1 MTVNDSRSPD
11 QPVDRVDPAVAST
24 LAGARDADAA
34 ASPASPATTRTR
46 SGRRA
51 AIAIGVTAL
60 VLGLLAVGAI
70 VADGAVRGAI
80 RDEVADQVRAVLELD
95 PEHPVEVDIAGRSVL
110 WQLATGRFERVDVD
124 AGEIS
129 AGDLTGDL
137 TMSATGIP
145 TDRTHPTDRIDARFV
160 VAEGDIAAIAGALSG
175 ASIDDVALDGGQIRF
190 RSTLDLLGF
199 PLEVGVGLLPAAVDG
214 ALSFTPASLVL
225 GEEEL
230 DLESFAE
237 QFGGLGDGLL
247 SAQSVC
253 VAEHLPSGLLL
264 EEVVVEDDA
273 LVISLGGDEVALDG
287 PALTER
293 GTC

>member
-1 MTVNDSRSPD
+1 MNDSRNPD
-11 QPVDRVDPAVAST
+11 EPTARIDQAVAST
-24 LAGARDADAA
+24 LADARAADAA
-34 ASPASPATTRTR
+34 APPAEPVTTRTR

-51 AIAIGVTAL
+51 AIAIGATVV
-60 VLGLLAVGAI
+60 VLGILAVGAV

-80 RDEVADQVRAVLELD
+80 RDEVADQVRAVLDLD

-110 WQLATGRFERVDVD
+110 WQLATGRFERVHVD
-124 AGEIS
+124 AGEIA

-145 TDRTHPTDRIDARFV
+145 ADRAQTTDRIDARFV

-225 GEEEL
+225 GDEEL

-237 QFGGLGDGLL
+237 QFGGLGGGLL

-253 VAEHLPSGLLL
+253 IAEHLPSGLLL

-273 LVISLGGDEVALDG
+273 LVVSLGADDVALEG

>member
-1 MTVNDSRSPD
+1 MSSASTPDRRS
-11 QPVDRVDPAVAST
+11 DRVDPAVAAT
-24 LAGARDADAA
+24 LSDARASDA
-34 ASPASPATTRTR
+34 ASPPASARR
-46 SGRRA
+46 RGGRRA
-51 AIAIGVTAL
+51 AIVLGVTAA
-60 VLGLLAVGAI
+60 VLGVLVIGAA

-80 RDEVADQVRAVLELD
+80 RDEVADRVRASLELD

-110 WQLATGRFERVDVD
+110 WQIVTGRFERVDVD

-129 AGDLTGDL
+129 AGDLAGAL

-145 TDRTHPTDRIDARFV
+145 TDSTQPTDRVDAQFV

-175 ASIDDVALDGGQIRF
+175 ASIDEVALDDGQIRF

-199 PLEVGVGLLPAAVDG
+199 QLEVGVGLLPAAVDG
-214 ALSFTPASLVL
+214 ALSFTPASLVV
-225 GEEEL
+225 GEEEI

-237 QFGGLGDGLL
+237 QFGGLGGGLL
-247 SAQSVC
+247 TAQSVC

-273 LVISLGGDEVALDG
+273 LVIALGADDVALDG
-287 PALTER
+287 PALSQR

>member
-1 MTVNDSRSPD
+1 MSTSSGSD
-11 QPVDRVDPAVAST
+11 QPGDRVDPAVAST
-24 LAGARDADAA
+24 LAGARAADAA
-34 ASPASPATTRTR
+34 APPAEPAASGRR
-46 SGRRA
+46 GGRRA
-51 AIAIGVTAL
+51 AIALGVSAA
-60 VLGLLAVGAI
+60 VLGLLVVAAV

-80 RDEVADQVRAVLELD
+80 RGEVADRVRAVLELD
-95 PEHPVEVDIAGRSVL
+95 PEHPVEVAIAGRSVL

-129 AGDLTGDL
+129 AGDLTGSL

-145 TDRTHPTDRIDARFV
+145 VDSTQETERIDARFV
-160 VAEGDIAAIAGALSG
+160 VAEGDVAAIAGALSG
-175 ASIDDVALDGGQIRF
+175 ASIQDVALDDGQIRF

-199 PLEVGVGLLPAAVDG
+199 PLDVGVGLLPAAADG
-214 ALSFTPASLVL
+214 ALTFTPASLVL

-230 DLESFAE
+230 DLESFAQ

-253 VAEHLPSGLLL
+253 VAEHLPSGLML

-273 LVISLGGDEVALDG
+273 LVIDLGADDVALDG
-287 PALTER
+287 PALSER

>member
-1 MTVNDSRSPD
+1 MSTSSRSD
-11 QPVDRVDPAVAST
+11 QPGDRVDPAVAST
-24 LAGARDADAA
+24 LAGARAADAA
-34 ASPASPATTRTR
+34 APPAEPAASGRR
-46 SGRRA
+46 GGRRA
-51 AIAIGVTAL
+51 AIALGVSAA
-60 VLGLLAVGAI
+60 VLGLLLVAAV

-80 RDEVADQVRAVLELD
+80 RGEVADRVRAVLELD
-95 PEHPVEVDIAGRSVL
+95 PEHPVEVAIAGRSVL

-129 AGDLTGDL
+129 AGDLTGSL

-145 TDRTHPTDRIDARFV
+145 VDSTQETERIDARFV
-160 VAEGDIAAIAGALSG
+160 VAEGDVAAIAGALSG
-175 ASIDDVALDGGQIRF
+175 ASIQDVALDDGQIRF

-199 PLEVGVGLLPAAVDG
+199 PLDVGVGLLPAAADG
-214 ALSFTPASLVL
+214 ALTFTPASLVL

-230 DLESFAE
+230 DLESFAQ

-253 VAEHLPSGLLL
+253 VAEHLPSGLML

-273 LVISLGGDEVALDG
+273 LVIDLGADDVALDG
-287 PALTER
+287 PALSER

>member
-1 MTVNDSRSPD
+1 MSDSTNPD
-11 QPVDRVDPAVAST
+11 QPADRVDPAVAST
-24 LAGARDADAA
+24 LAGARAADTGTP
-34 ASPASPATTRTR
+34 PASSATSRNGG
-46 SGRRA
+46 GRRA
-51 AIAIGVTAL
+51 AIALGVTAL
-60 VLGLLAVGAI
+60 VLGLLVIAAI

-80 RDEVADQVRAVLELD
+80 RDEVAAQVRAALDLD

-124 AGEIS
+124 AGEIA

-145 TDRTHPTDRIDARFV
+145 TDRTQPTDRIDARFV

-175 ASIDDVALDGGQIRF
+175 ASIEEVALDGGQIRF
-190 RSTLDLLGF
+190 RSTLDLLGL

-225 GEEEL
+225 GDEEL

-253 VAEHLPSGLLL
+253 VAEHLPSGLVL
-264 EEVVVEDDA
+264 EEVVVEDDE
-273 LVISLGGDEVALDG
+273 LVIALGADDVALGG
-287 PALTER
+287 PALSER